1 MADVDPIAA
10 MLTVDDEAER
20 GRPLPEPELN
30 TEAPEDNARE
40 RNEDGTFKGEK
51 KPEEKVEQKPEE
63 KKPEVKEKRTDDAV
77 PLAKHLEEKNKL
89 KAELEARDITL
100 KEFQKKLAEL
110 EAKLPKPEEPKT
122 PDFVD
127 DPKGYVDHSNSKV
140 LEAIAEANK
149 KAEESGKKAQE
160 TAAQANEQV
169 QLQRF
174 MSDIGRA
181 EQAFVAEHPDYQDA
195 LNHIRQIRSFQLQQF
210 QPDITQEQIAD
221 VIRQE
226 EIGLAVQLA
235 RAGKNPVSTAY
246 ELAQKY
252 GYQPKAKEQPKVET
266 KLPEVKEKKLPP
278 DQTLGSGSSANDE
291 PYKEGETD
299 PVDLALASLFR
310 KRA

>member
-1 MADVDPIAA
+1 MADLDPVEA
-10 MLTVDDEAER
+10 MLTIDDEAER
-20 GRPLPEPELN
+20 GKQLPEAEIN
-30 TEAPEDNARE
+30 ADAPEDKTRE

-63 KKPEVKEKRTDDAV
+63 KKPEEKRDETV
-77 PLAKHLEEKNKL
+77 PLAKFLDKTNKL
-89 KAELEARDITL
+89 KELLDQKDITL
-100 KEFQKKLAEL
+100 KQYEQRLAAL
-110 EAKLPKPEEPKT
+110 EAKLPKAEAPKE

-127 DPKGYVDHSNSKV
+127 DPKGYVDTKLNGA
-140 LEAIAEANK
+140 LEKIAEANK
-149 KAEESGKKAQE
+149 KAEESGKQAQE
-160 TAAQANEQV
+160 TAAHANEQV

-174 MSDIGRA
+174 MGDIGRA

-195 LNHIRQIRSFQLQQF
+195 LNHIRQIRAFQLQQF
-210 QPDITQEQIAD
+210 QPDITQEEIGET
-221 VIRQE
+221 IRRE

-252 GYQPKAKEQPKVET
+252 GYQPKAKEQPK
-266 KLPEVKEKKLPP
+266 LPEVKEKNQLPP